1 MELEEGGTRPECL
14 REASCARC
22 GLTKALMGEQDLD
35 GWGGGDQVG
44 ESYELLKG
52 RHVLV
57 F

>member
-1 MELEEGGTRPECL
+1 
-14 REASCARC
+14 
-22 GLTKALMGEQDLD
+22 MGEQDLD